1 MDQLRNADLD
11 LIITSS
17 GMISLYQSEDFKD
30 KVVCDV
36 RACETIQQP

>member
-1 MDQLRNADLD
+1 MDQLRTTDLD